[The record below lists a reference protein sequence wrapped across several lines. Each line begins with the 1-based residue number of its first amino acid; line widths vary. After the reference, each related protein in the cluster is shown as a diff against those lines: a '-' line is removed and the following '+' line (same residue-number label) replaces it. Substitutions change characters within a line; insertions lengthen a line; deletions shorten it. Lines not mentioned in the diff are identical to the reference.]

1 MGAESQAVAKGE
13 KDGPLQARKLLGE
26 DSEARA
32 SYKKDPEWQGV
43 SSNLPREPM
52 LKGESP

>member
-13 KDGPLQARKLLGE
+13 KDGPSQVRKLLRE

-32 SYKKDPEWQGV
+32 PYKKDPEWQGGSV
-43 SSNLPREPM
+43 LTALENPC
-52 LKGESP
+52 